1 MSPLKFFVCFGLGWI
16 ALSFVLAL
24 AIGKILRWVDSEPGA
39 NEPRS

>member
-1 MSPLKFFVCFGLGWI
+1 MSPLEFGIKFFAGWI
-16 ALSFVLAL
+16 GLSFVLSL